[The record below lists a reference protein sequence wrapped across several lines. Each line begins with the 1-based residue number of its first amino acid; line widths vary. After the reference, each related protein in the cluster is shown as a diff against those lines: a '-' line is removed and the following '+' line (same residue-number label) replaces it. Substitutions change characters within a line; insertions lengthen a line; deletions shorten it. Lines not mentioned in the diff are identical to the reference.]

1 MEHAVKPTF
10 LSSTTMRLLPLP
22 LPLCHTHMRQDTNVM
37 QNSLN
42 IKIGSWNTRPVNIS
56 STDELFYTGK
66 DGRLLLELMVA
77 KEKTFRFLRSMYLTM
92 LQAKTVKVCIYF

>member
-1 MEHAVKPTF
+1 MWFAV
-10 LSSTTMRLLPLP
+10 LSMFTTEIYKWA
-22 LPLCHTHMRQDTNVM
+22 TV
-37 QNSLN
+37 
-42 IKIGSWNTRPVNIS
+42 